1 MQKRESDGMSDWLT
15 SQRMLLREVA
25 LEFIVRQALAMRLKS
40 EPEKK
45 YLISIV
51 GERANFSDFVKAV
64 AVSYIYHYRGI
75 HTIDLA
81 LGEGTAP
88 EDQAGLAKKQLD
100 QLYNEVGILLADS
113 FQKEREL
120 LRKQI
125 EIQSEAARIRLKG
138 ESKSKIQKLIQD
150 KLIEIYSK
158 YPKTH
163 FIDFLGN
170 ISYFTPPIRI
180 EKIKLAYGFKPKP
193 IELEEDIKGPH
204 DEECTEISTYKEL
217 KSKLEGMI
225 NLESLTTDVENLE
238 NTSSMVTENLIKNIP
253 QKELDLKAYIDVCK
267 LKLEL
272 LKLFDEYDSKK
283 TTLNDLYVM
292 GSSLITNE
300 IMKKAAEPVMLESF
314 LMYLLDETREDIQ
327 HRMKQQGFDD
337 WYTLCSSLALPVD
350 KLTQKLEETNISVE
364 NFKFTI
370 ERINRL
376 LRIRNTLAKNVIPRL
391 KGQGYKIEEGKI
403 SLSTYTKPASGLTG
417 IDDLILKELKK
428 YMTLPPPEEL
438 KELLEAEQK
447 VSQILSSLNIGS
459 IKELTAMSQIEE
471 FSRRVN
477 DDAYY
482 KLIADSFT
490 HLSRI
495 VEIYERLRKDIER
508 FGVIYKTVVDEPEP
522 NLKTSKE
529 ELFFDLIMIRQ
540 KELEDIFPHLDSSQI
555 NGFIW
560 ARTSTKFLKD
570 SIEELKS
577 SPSPVFLDV
586 VEKPLKIE
594 KVSPISYA
602 TAFDLT
608 QRYFIIQEGRRK
620 RIDVAKEKEEK
631 KKEIARME
639 RFEKVEPI
647 GLIEKKVN
655 IAMRAVS
662 GVELAQLAWDEADN
676 RKTAAMILF
685 YLRTETGKSICPLC
699 SKELGNSY
707 CPTHGLVTPIKLGNL
722 EALAKFYYLS
732 INTIHTSFKRAEV
745 EKITYDEALK
755 AVKNLLADL
764 QREGKLSPKIKPSAL
779 MEGDI
784 ERYLAPEIAGKIG
797 NEYNKVLGYSRKL
810 KEA

>member
-1 MQKRESDGMSDWLT
+1 MSDWLT

-25 LEFIVRQALAMRLKS
+25 QELVVRQVLATRLKS
-40 EPEKK
+40 EPEQK

-51 GERANFSDFVKAV
+51 GERAIFSDFVKAAV
-64 AVSYIYHYRGI
+64 VSYIYHYRGI

-81 LGEGTAP
+81 SGESIPP
-88 EDQAGLAKKQLD
+88 EEQAGLAKRQLD
-100 QLYNEVGILLADS
+100 QLYYEVDLLLADS

-120 LRKQI
+120 LRRQI
-125 EIQSEAARIRLKG
+125 EIQSEAAKIRLKG
-138 ESKSKIQKLIQD
+138 ESKSKLQKLIQE
-150 KLIEIYSK
+150 KLIEIYNK

-170 ISYFTPPIRI
+170 ISYLAPPIRV

-193 IELEEDIKGPH
+193 MELEEDIKGSH

-217 KSKLEGMI
+217 KSKLEEMI

-238 NTSSMVTENLIKNIP
+238 NTSSVVTENLMKNIP

-272 LKLFDEYDSKK
+272 LKLFDDYDAKK
-283 TTLNDLYVM
+283 TPLNDLYEM
-292 GSSLITNE
+292 ASKIIRNE
-300 IMKKAAEPVMLESF
+300 VIKKAAEPVMLESF

-337 WYTLCSSLALPVD
+337 WYTLCSSLTLPVD
-350 KLTQKLEETNISVE
+350 KLTKKLEETKISAKDF
-364 NFKFTI
+364 NYTI
-370 ERINRL
+370 ERLNRL
-376 LRIRNTLAKNVIPRL
+376 LRIRNTLVKNVIPRL

-403 SLSTYTKPASGLTG
+403 SLWTYTKPAGGITG

-428 YMTLPPPEEL
+428 YMTPPPPEEL

-447 VSQILSSLNIGS
+447 VNQILSGLNIGS
-459 IKELTAMSQIEE
+459 IKELTAISQIEE
-471 FSRRVN
+471 FVRRVN

-482 KLIADSFT
+482 KLISDTFT
-490 HLSRI
+490 HVSRI

-508 FGVIYKTVVDEPEP
+508 FGVIYKTVIDEPEP

-540 KELEDIFPHLDSSQI
+540 KELEDVFPHLNSNQI

-560 ARTSTKFLKD
+560 ARTSINSLKE
-570 SIEELKS
+570 SMEELKS
-577 SPSPVFLDV
+577 SSSPTFLGV

-594 KVSPISYA
+594 KIPPISYA

-608 QRYFIIQEGRRK
+608 QRYLTIQEGRRK
-620 RIDVAKEKEEK
+620 RIGDAKEKEEK
-631 KKEIARME
+631 KKELARME

-647 GLIEKKVN
+647 GLIEKKINV
-655 IAMRAVS
+655 AMRAIS
-662 GVELAQLAWDEADN
+662 GVELTQLAWTEDDN
-676 RKTAAMILF
+676 RRTSAMIIF
-685 YLRTETGKSICPLC
+685 YLRTETGKTVCPLC
-699 SKELGNSY
+699 SKELEKSY
-707 CPTHGLVTPIKLGNL
+707 CPNHGSVTPVKLGNM

-755 AVKNLLADL
+755 EIKNLLADL
-764 QREGKLSPKIKPSAL
+764 QREGKLSPKIRPSTI

-784 ERYLAPEIAGKIG
+784 ERYIAPAIAEKIG
-797 NEYNKVLGYSRKL
+797 KEYSKVLGYSRKL